1 MEVFSVIFIF
11 FLWLKIMWFFI
22 ILGAHLSYFLQ
33 NKDLKSHSNDV
44 NSISFRSKEYA
55 GMIVIRELIR
65 RYSNN
70 LSPVTVKE
78 LAEKNDIPYDLILY
92 VLTVFE
98 KNGLAAKVINV
109 KNEDEASFTILQN
122 IDQIN
127 FKKVFNVL
135 ESSGEDIRLQ
145 VNDDNRAFYKIIK

>member
-1 MEVFSVIFIF
+1 M
-11 FLWLKIMWFFI
+11 LKKI
-22 ILGAHLSYFLQ
+22 
-33 NKDLKSHSNDV
+33 
-44 NSISFRSKEYA
+44 
-55 GMIVIRELIR
+55 
-65 RYSNN
+65 
-70 LSPVTVKE
+70 
-78 LAEKNDIPYDLILY
+78 DIPYDLILY

-145 VNDDNRAFYKIIK
+145 VNDDNRAFYKIIKNKDFDFLIKDLLENSK